1 MSSVLRPV
9 LGAGACVL
17 ALCALNYFDQAS
29 LGSFDRDET
38 ARAGQRVDVDFEA
51 ERSAVLDERLARMHQ
66 VIELKQSI
74 VRDFVA
80 GSVSLHDAG
89 SQFRDLEKITP
100 GANVQ
105 ILRTFYPGASSDEER
120 YCRQVIQRALRLNRL
135 DSVEEEKLRQRL
147 EDQFKRDFSSARLVW
162 VE

>member
-17 ALCALNYFDQAS
+17 ALCALNHFDQT
-29 LGSFDRDET
+29 SFDSCGNDET
-38 ARAGQRVDVDFEA
+38 ARAQQRVDVDFEA
-51 ERSAVLDERLARMHQ
+51 ERSAILDERLARMHR
-66 VIELKQSI
+66 VIELKQAI

-80 GSVSLHDAG
+80 GSVSLLDAG
-89 SQFRDLEKITP
+89 SRFRDLEKITP

-105 ILRTFYPGASSDEER
+105 VLRTFYPGASDEER
-120 YCRQVIQRALRLNRL
+120 YCRQVIQRAFRLKRL
-135 DSVEEEKLRQRL
+135 DPVEEKRLRSRL

-162 VE
+162 LD